1 MSMTFESQR
10 KSDKVFARLD
20 VERPALLHSSTAKLN
35 NNKLGRQDANTRA
48 REGAPLAS
56 KSDNDKRLA
65 VQSQRDMV
73 PSAIHIPDWIKQR
86 AEETETVGGGNA
98 QSTILLSEVEPAH
111 TMTQV
116 HESGNQ
122 LTTSLWELAKAWL
135 SPVGDGLVV
144 SGYPCD
150 SASICIC
157 NWMLFHPQHV

>member
-73 PSAIHIPDWIKQR
+73 PSAIQR
-86 AEETETVGGGNA
+86 ERSSLLVHSKLCSPHHRYRPTVNVLA
-98 QSTILLSEVEPAH
+98 ALAARKDMERKTFQSLPE
-111 TMTQV
+111 
-116 HESGNQ
+116 
-122 LTTSLWELAKAWL
+122 
-135 SPVGDGLVV
+135 
-144 SGYPCD
+144 
-150 SASICIC
+150 
-157 NWMLFHPQHV
+157 